1 MHCNIASAGV
11 LPGYAGDTPGGSA
24 MREFD
29 YIIIGAGSAGC
40 VLANRLSA
48 DPQLQVLLVEAGPRD
63 RHPFIHMP
71 AGLARLVDNR
81 RLNWSYHTEPE
92 PQLQGRRLWWPRGK
106 VLGGSSS
113 INAMCYVRGV
123 AGDYDR
129 WAAAG
134 ASGWDWAGVLPWFR
148 HAECNSRGGDALHG
162 DAGPLHVSDLRHVNP
177 LSRAFVDAGVQ
188 AGHPH
193 NADFNGPTQV
203 GVGLYQVTQKQG
215 ARCSSAAA
223 YLAPVRQRRNLH
235 VLTGAQVERIQV
247 DAGRAH
253 GIVLRQ
259 GRQRQHLHA
268 RREVLLS
275 AGAVNSPQLLMLSGI
290 GPADA
295 LRAHGIT
302 VRLDQPQ
309 GGANL
314 QDHLD
319 ICTLYRTVPGVSYD
333 RASELK
339 IAFDWF
345 LRGHRGAGSS
355 NIAEAGGFVRSR
367 FAADERADIQFHFVP
382 AMLDD
387 HGRHRLPG
395 DGYTLHACYLHPRS
409 RGHIAQAGA
418 DQPGVAGMATGQHQR
433 QVGALRD
440 EFAERI
446 VSLQRRARAPGFQ
459 LRVRMHQQAVPV
471 RRHRHRHQP
480 LQGGQHQSAEEHRP
494 EVVAMA
500 AAAGHGLA
508 VERMQVQLVPA
519 QRCIQQRI
527 GRDQRGHAR
536 GRRAAHAG
544 TERDALVDLDLEPE
558 RQRQCL
564 PQRDQRRAG
573 GVDRRVSGQ
582 VHGGTA
588 DRRDADFRGVDAAHR
603 HRVADTGHGIA
614 EQVEPDRHV
623 RHRGRGEG
631 ARLVPAGG
639 GLHCLPAHSRVPSPA
654 ATRSTSANTPAAVT
668 SGPAPGP
675 CTTSGLSQ

>member
-162 DAGPLHVSDLRHVNP
+162 HAGPLHVSDLRHVNP

-309 GGANL
+309 VGANL

-409 RGHIAQAGA
+409 RGRIALAGA
-418 DQPGVAGMATGQHQR
+418 DPSLAPRIHANYLGDDDGFDLKMMIEAARLSRDLLRQR
-433 QVGALRD
+433 AFDRW
-440 EFAERI
+440 
-446 VSLQRRARAPGFQ
+446 RRAPIFPAREDLDDAGLEAFIRAKAETIYHPVGTCRMGSDDAAVLDPQ
-459 LRVRMHQQAVPV
+459 LR
-471 RRHRHRHQP
+471 
-480 LQGGQHQSAEEHRP
+480 L
-494 EVVAMA
+494 
-500 AAAGHGLA
+500 
-508 VERMQVQLVPA
+508 
-519 QRCIQQRI
+519 
-527 GRDQRGHAR
+527 
-536 GRRAAHAG
+536 
-544 TERDALVDLDLEPE
+544 
-558 RQRQCL
+558 
-564 PQRDQRRAG
+564 
-573 GVDRRVSGQ
+573 
-582 VHGGTA
+582 
-588 DRRDADFRGVDAAHR
+588 RGVDGLRVIDASAMPTLVSGNTNAPVIMMAERAA
-603 HRVADTGHGIA
+603 ALILDP
-614 EQVEPDRHV
+614 Q
-623 RHRGRGEG
+623 
-631 ARLVPAGG
+631 
-639 GLHCLPAHSRVPSPA
+639 A
-654 ATRSTSANTPAAVT
+654 A
-668 SGPAPGP
+668 APR
-675 CTTSGLSQ
+675 